1 MKKKLHILFL
11 CGWYPSRVLPNNGD
25 FIQRHAEAVSLKHE
39 VTVIHII
46 TDKNCIENIEINFQV
61 IAGIK
66 TYIAYIKHTE
76 NPVLKFFRFYKAYQE
91 TLKRI
96 PLINFVHLNSIF
108 PMGIFALLL
117 KWKNKISY
125 IISEH
130 WSGYHFPRN
139 KSIGLIE
146 TIITKLIVKNA
157 NYVCPVSKNLQGAMI
172 NFGLDG
178 NYFPVPNVVDTSY
191 FNLSKDSDSSKFII
205 THISGMGDD
214 CKNITGILNVI
225 EKLQNKIPSI
235 VFNLIGEDSK
245 KYIPQIESLNIKNIN
260 IIDQIPHLEVA
271 EYLKKSNVFVLFSNY
286 ENLPCVILE
295 SFACGLPVVS
305 TNVGGISEYFPQDFG
320 TLINPR
326 DEISLEKSILKI
338 YNSETKLNKVKMHLY
353 AKENFS
359 KESISTTFSNLYN
372 KSLK

>member
-1 MKKKLHILFL
+1 LNNKLHILFL

-46 TDKNCIENIEINFQV
+46 TDKNCIENIEIISTKEKQITTH
-61 IAGIK
+61 IAYLKKTKNPIKK
-66 TYIAYIKHTE
+66 TYLYAKAFLRILREIK
-76 NPVLKFFRFYKAYQE
+76 NLD
-91 TLKRI
+91 I
-96 PLINFVHLNSIF
+96 VHLNEVYPF
-108 PMGIFALLL
+108 GIFSLYL
-117 KWKNKISY
+117 KWFKNKQY
-125 IISEH
+125 IVSEH

-146 TIITKLIVKNA
+146 TIITKIIVKNA
-157 NYVCPVSKNLQGAMI
+157 NYVCPVTINLQRAMI

-205 THISGMGDD
+205 THISGMGDE

-245 KYIPQIESLNIKNIN
+245 KYIPKIESLNIKNIN

-271 EYLKKSNVFVLFSNY
+271 EYLKKSKVFVLFSNY

>member
-1 MKKKLHILFL
+1 MNNKLHILFL
-11 CGWYPSRVLPNNGD
+11 CGWYPSRVLPTNGD
-25 FIQRHAEAVSLKHE
+25 FIERHALAISLKHQ

-46 TDKNCIENIEINFQV
+46 TDKNVSNNLEIISTKEKQITTH
-61 IAGIK
+61 IAYLKKTKNPIKK
-66 TYIAYIKHTE
+66 TYLYAKAFLRILRKIK
-76 NPVLKFFRFYKAYQE
+76 NLDV
-91 TLKRI
+91 
-96 PLINFVHLNSIF
+96 VHLNEVYPF
-108 PMGIFALLL
+108 GIFSLYL
-117 KWKNKISY
+117 KWFKNKQY
-125 IISEH
+125 IVSEH

-146 TIITKLIVKNA
+146 TIITKIIVKNA
-157 NYVCPVSKNLQGAMI
+157 NYVCPVTINLQRAMI

-245 KYIPQIESLNIKNIN
+245 KYIPKIESLNIKNIN

-271 EYLKKSNVFVLFSNY
+271 EYLKKSKVFVLFSNY